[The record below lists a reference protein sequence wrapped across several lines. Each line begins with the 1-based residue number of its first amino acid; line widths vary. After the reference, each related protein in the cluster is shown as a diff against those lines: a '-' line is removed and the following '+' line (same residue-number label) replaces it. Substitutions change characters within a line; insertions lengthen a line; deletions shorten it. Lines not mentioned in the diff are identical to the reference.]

1 MFFNADVIAVD
12 EFSKLLIER
21 VLDLLK
27 SLGFLIFLKKGSKPP
42 LRVMEMERKSGVK
55 GINYDL

>member
-27 SLGFLIFLKKGSKPP
+27 SLGFLIFLKKAVN
-42 LRVMEMERKSGVK
+42 LH
-55 GINYDL
+55 